1 MQLIWKE
8 VKAAIGLLVPG
19 HSFRMWIEPLE
30 FEKCQQNHIIL
41 SCPNFFFKKRVLDH
55 YGKVIE
61 SEIHRRVLDHYGK
74 VIESEIHRVTGKA
87 YSFSVEV
94 AREKNV
100 SKSTIDINLQLPLPN
115 LSVRLHNGRLLR
127 KDFTFDQFVVGGNN
141 DFAYSASLSLA
152 SRKDSQQNSLLL
164 LANTGMGKSHLSQA
178 IGHYILSERPSDR
191 VYYMTAED
199 FSNEMIQAFR
209 HDTINTF
216 KTKYRNGC
224 DVLLLED
231 VHYLSGKE
239 RTQIELAFTLDTLFE
254 SGKKIIFSSCCLP
267 ADIPKLNENLRSR
280 LSSSLISNIDPP
292 NFRTRARILQKKA
305 LHNGYK
311 IPEDVM
317 HYLASELTEDVRQLE
332 SGLIGVTAKSSLLGA
347 PIDLALAESVIK
359 NIVRQKKAI
368 TIDVIKKLV
377 CKYYNIFPEDIVSNS
392 RKQSIVRP
400 RQIAI
405 YLSRMY
411 TDSPLQTIG
420 KSFNRYHATALHSIY
435 TVERAV
441 KENGPV
447 QKQVEFFRRKL
458 ESGKF

>member
-1 MQLIWKE
+1 MKLIWKE

-30 FEKCQQNHIIL
+30 FEKCQQDHIIL

-55 YGKVIE
+55 YGRLIE
-61 SEIHRRVLDHYGK
+61 SEIQ
-74 VIESEIHRVTGKA
+74 RVTGKPH
-87 YSFSVEV
+87 SFSVEV
-94 AREKNV
+94 FREKNV
-100 SKSTIDINLQLPLPN
+100 SKSTTDINLQLPLPN
-115 LSVRLHNGRLLR
+115 LSVRPHNGRLLR

-178 IGHYILSERPSDR
+178 IGHYILSEHPSAR

-199 FSNEMIQAFR
+199 FSNEMVQAFR

-267 ADIPKLNENLRSR
+267 ADIPKLNDKLRSR

-347 PIDLALAESVIK
+347 PIDLALAESVVK
-359 NIVRQKKAI
+359 NIVRQSKVI

-377 CKYYNIFPEDIVSNS
+377 CKYYSISPDDIVSSS

-420 KSFNRYHATALHSIY
+420 KSFNRYHATALHSIG

-441 KENGPV
+441 KANGSV